1 MSGLRAALCSVG
13 DELLA
18 GKHPDLNAPFLAR
31 ELQALGVEVGEVAVV
46 GDDEQAIA
54 AAVTRL
60 ASGAELVF
68 VTGGLGPTL
77 DDVTRHGV
85 ARAAGVALTL
95 DPEAHDQ
102 VTAWYRTSGR
112 EMPASNSRQALVPEG
127 AAILANPVGTAPGFE
142 VSVAGGAVV
151 RVLPGPP
158 SELRAMWQQGVG
170 ARVRASLGPGTVR
183 VEHRFHLQGLSESQF
198 SDDAGVW
205 LEREGNPLVG
215 VTVARGLLTARLVA
229 RGATEGEARGVLE
242 PLASEFRDRFQSW
255 IYSERHAT
263 PEEALVEGL
272 TARGLTVS
280 TAESCTG
287 GLVAGALTA
296 VPGSSAVLREAFVTY
311 ANEAKESRLGV
322 ERELLEAS
330 GAVSEGVARSMARG
344 AARVAGADLALATSG
359 VAGPG
364 GGTPE
369 KPVGLV
375 CFGVWFQGQSWAGS
389 RTWPG
394 RAGRAAVRD
403 WATAHALVLG
413 LRALEGR
420 LPLEPE
426 R

>member
-1 MSGLRAALCSVG
+1 MSAPRAALCSVG
-13 DELLA
+13 DELLV

-46 GDDEQAIA
+46 GDDEEAIA
-54 AAVTRL
+54 AAVARL
-60 ASGAELVF
+60 ADGAELVF

-85 ARAAGVALTL
+85 ARAAGAALTQ
-95 DPEAHDQ
+95 DPTALEQ
-102 VTAWYRTSGR
+102 VTAWYRATGR
-112 EMPASNSRQALVPEG
+112 DMPASNARQALVPEG
-127 AAILANPVGTAPGFE
+127 AVVLANPVGTAPGFE
-142 VSVAGGAVV
+142 VAVAGAVV

-158 SELRAMWQQGVG
+158 SELRAMWEQGVG
-170 ARVRASLGPGTVR
+170 ARVRASLGQGTVR
-183 VEHRFHLQGLSESQF
+183 VEQRFHLQGLSESQF
-198 SDDAGVW
+198 ADDAGAW
-205 LEREGNPLVG
+205 LERAANPLVG

-229 RGATEGEARGVLE
+229 RGATEAEARGALE
-242 PLASEFRDRFQSW
+242 PVASEFRTRFEPW
-255 IYSERHAT
+255 IFSEQHST
-263 PEEALVEGL
+263 PEEALVEALAG
-272 TARGLTVS
+272 RGLWVS
-280 TAESCTG
+280 AAESCTG

-296 VPGSSAVLREAFVTY
+296 VPGSSAVLRESFVTY

-330 GAVSEGVARSMARG
+330 GAVSEGVARAMARG
-344 AARVAGADLALATSG
+344 AARASGADLALATSG

-375 CFGVWFQGQSWAGS
+375 CFGVWFQGRSWAGS

-394 RAGRAAVRD
+394 RAGRAAIRD

-420 LPLEPE
+420 LALEPGA
-426 R
+426 